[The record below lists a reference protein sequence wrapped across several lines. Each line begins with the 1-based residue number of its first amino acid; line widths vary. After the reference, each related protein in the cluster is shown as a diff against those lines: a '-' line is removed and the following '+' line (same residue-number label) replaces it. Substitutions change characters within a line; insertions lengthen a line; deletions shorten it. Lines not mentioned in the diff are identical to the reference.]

1 MVPRLNLKSMNE
13 IEKKVL
19 EVLHNLNWLI
29 EGHNS
34 FAELI
39 KVKGNKV
46 VIRCVGYCA
55 ECESNCIEVAFKE
68 RMPDIELIIRRNSA
82 ALKKKI
88 KN

>member
-1 MVPRLNLKSMNE
+1 MNE
-13 IEKKVL
+13 IEKKVY
-19 EVLHNLNWLI
+19 EVLHNLNWLM
-29 EGHNS
+29 EGHDS

-82 ALKKKI
+82 AFKKENKKTKI
-88 KN
+88 REL